1 MLILKPP
8 LPLQANGPWSP
19 PICCRYWKGM
29 SSDTSLCPFRGQ
41 GIGGG
46 TRRVC
51 FKYKNASALLLRRRF
66 SPKPPRLNHRGGKMT
81 WSGFPSS
88 PKDGTPR
95 TCRWYILDAQ
105 ERGQFITCKGGP
117 SYLHAYCAGTR
128 REIAERMESVRAFVQ
143 PAPSRTVPH
152 FTISSHPSQRSAP
165 RPFQGLLSL
174 MSGQGLTQPSSPEC

>member
-51 FKYKNASALLLRRRF
+51 FKYKNASALLLRRCF

-105 ERGQFITCKGGP
+105 ERGQFITRKGGLRTFTLTVLEQGGRELSGRSRLEHLLSRPPREP
-117 SYLHAYCAGTR
+117 SPTSQSAPILV
-128 REIAERMESVRAFVQ
+128 REVL
-143 PAPSRTVPH
+143 PAPSRGSFH
-152 FTISSHPSQRSAP
+152 
-165 RPFQGLLSL
+165 
-174 MSGQGLTQPSSPEC
+174 

>member
-8 LPLQANGPWSP
+8 LPLQANGPRSP

-46 TRRVC
+46 PGG
-51 FKYKNASALLLRRRF
+51 FASNIKMPSALLLRRRF
-66 SPKPPRLNHRGGKMT
+66 SPKPPRLKHRGGKMT
-81 WSGFPSS
+81 WGGFPSS

-105 ERGQFITCKGGP
+105 ERGQFITRKGG
-117 SYLHAYCAGTR
+117 LRTFTLTVLEQGG
-128 REIAERMESVRAFVQ
+128 RELSGR
-143 PAPSRTVPH
+143 SRLEH
-152 FTISSHPSQRSAP
+152 
-165 RPFQGLLSL
+165 LLSRPL
-174 MSGQGLTQPSSPEC
+174 ENRPPLHNQLPS